1 MGAYQDGRIWPAGR
15 LIGAK
20 MYDFEPKRVEQFLRR
35 HDVGR
40 VAIQLPAGLRRY
52 LSEIISTNNEFGV
65 KTLVLAN
72 SCYGGCDVAD
82 VVARQLGCDAL
93 VHYGHADMGLRT
105 CLPTLYVEARMTV
118 DPLEAVE
125 GALPKLRFKR
135 VGLAT
140 TVQHIG
146 YLEKV
151 AEFLRSRGLRPYIGK
166 PGQRAKYPGQI
177 LGCDFGCAR
186 SIADLVDGFIYIGT
200 GRFHPIGIALS
211 TGKDVVI
218 ANPVAGDSEELHWD
232 PDVFLSRRKA
242 MVSRAAACEKFAVV
256 VSTKPG
262 QARFK
267 LATIVADSL
276 KGAGLVAHVL
286 AVDEVAPEELADF
299 DVDAFVCV
307 ACPRIPIDD
316 ADRFDRPILTPFE
329 ATVMLGKANFE
340 LYKLD
345 EVHQDNF

>member
-1 MGAYQDGRIWPAGR
+1 MQSVER
-15 LIGAK
+15 LIGAT
-20 MYDFEPKRVEQFLRR
+20 MYDFESKRIEQFLRQ
-35 HDVGR
+35 HNVGR
-40 VAIQLPAGLRRY
+40 AAIQLPAGLRGY
-52 LSEIISTNNEFGV
+52 LSEITSIHKEFGV
-65 KTLVLAN
+65 ETLVLAN

-93 VHYGHADMGLRT
+93 VHYGHTDMGLPT

-118 DPLEAVE
+118 DPLEVIE
-125 GALPKLRFKR
+125 GALPGLRFKR

-146 YLEKV
+146 HLEEV

-186 SIADLVDGFIYIGT
+186 SIADRVDGFIYIGT

-218 ANPVAGDSEELHWD
+218 ANPVAGNSEELPWD
-232 PDVFLSRRKA
+232 SDVFLSHRKA
-242 MVSRAAACEKFAVV
+242 KISRAAACEKFAIV

-262 QARFK
+262 QARFR
-267 LATIVADSL
+267 LAAIVADSL
-276 KGAGLVAHVL
+276 KGAGLVAHTL
-286 AVDEVAPEELADF
+286 AVDEVVPEGLADF
-299 DVDAFVCV
+299 DVDAFICV
-307 ACPRIPIDD
+307 ACSRIPIDD

-329 ATVMLGKANFE
+329 AMAMLGKANFE
-340 LYKLD
+340 SYKLD
-345 EVHQDNF
+345 EVRQDDF